1 MKKLLAIVLIPALA
15 LSITVVTHLAPLRTP
30 LEESTHLMAEFV
42 PQYDPPPP
50 RKPKK

>member
-1 MKKLLAIVLIPALA
+1 MKKLLAIVLIPALT
-15 LSITVVTHLAPLRTP
+15 LSITVVTRLAPLRTP

-50 RKPKK
+50 RKLKK